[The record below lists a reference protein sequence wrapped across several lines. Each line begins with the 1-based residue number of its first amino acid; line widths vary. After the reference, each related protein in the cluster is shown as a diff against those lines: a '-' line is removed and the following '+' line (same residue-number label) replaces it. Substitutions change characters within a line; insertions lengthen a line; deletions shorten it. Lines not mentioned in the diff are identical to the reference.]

1 MNTVL
6 KTWVKSTRI
15 IKIIVKGVMFHSIL
29 MFAVSRLCLCGIIFS
44 MNAFVNDD
52 NYI

>member
-15 IKIIVKGVMFHSIL
+15 IKIIVKGVIFHSIL
-29 MFAVSRLCLCGIIFS
+29 SIYIMIMD
-44 MNAFVNDD
+44 MNL
-52 NYI
+52 